1 VSNLPESKPPAGDDE
16 PVPKLP
22 RGRGIKLSFPEIMRI
37 LMISAMLVAVIV
49 LRKPCADNTGRF
61 IESFEPPVD
70 AGYIRLSGEMTEEE
84 LRKKLDLEP
93 EDAGVNAPAEG
104 TATGAR
110 NPSEDT
116 AHDTEP
122 QRAPD
127 PSVPDEKRPDDSS
140 RPSQPGQPA
149 PRP

>member
-1 VSNLPESKPPAGDDE
+1 MSNPPESKPPAGDDE

-37 LMISAMLVAVIV
+37 LMISAMLVAIVV
-49 LRKPCADNTGRF
+49 LRKPCAENTGRF
-61 IESFEPPVD
+61 IESFESPVD
-70 AGYIRLSGEMTEEE
+70 ASYIRLSGEMTEEE
-84 LRKKLDLEP
+84 LRQKLDLEP
-93 EDAGVNAPAEG
+93 EDAGVDAPAEG
-104 TATGAR
+104 TATGAH

-127 PSVPDEKRPDDSS
+127 PSAPVHDPADPSKPAARP
-140 RPSQPGQPA
+140 
-149 PRP
+149 

>member
-1 VSNLPESKPPAGDDE
+1 VLYEGNVSNQPESKPPAGDDE

-37 LMISAMLVAVIV
+37 LMILAMLIAVVV
-49 LRKPCADNTGRF
+49 LRKPCAENTGRF
-61 IESFEPPVD
+61 IDSFQPPVD
-70 AGYIRLSGEMTEEE
+70 AGYIRLNGEMTEEE
-84 LRKKLDLEP
+84 LRQKLDLEP
-93 EDAGVNAPAEG
+93 EDAGVGAPAEG
-104 TATGAR
+104 TATGAH

-127 PSVPDEKRPDDSS
+127 PSAPAQNPRDPNQ
-140 RPSQPGQPA
+140 PSAHP
-149 PRP
+149 